1 MEVDAVVSVFGAD
14 PVETVFVLFDGLNE
28 ILAGDNGILG
38 HLSGFLTGVLVDV
51 NVGLLGIGD
60 GHVVRVLALLALLA
74 NTSLEVRTKGKLVIH
89 NTIIGNSDFSDSLEE
104 RGNECILFFL
114 LLLGVQSSAVRVLGS
129 CLSAL

>member
-1 MEVDAVVSVFGAD
+1 M
-14 PVETVFVLFDGLNE
+14 
-28 ILAGDNGILG
+28 
-38 HLSGFLTGVLVDV
+38 TGVLLEV

-60 GHVVRVLALLALLA
+60 GHVVRVIALLALLA
-74 NTSLEVRTKGKLVIH
+74 NTSLKIRSKGKLVIH
-89 NTIIGNSDFSDSLEE
+89 NTFIGNSDFSDSLEE

>member
-1 MEVDAVVSVFGAD
+1 VEVDAGVSVVGAD
-14 PVETVFVLFDGLNE
+14 PVETVFVLLDGLNK
-28 ILAGDNGILG
+28 ILAGDNGLLG
-38 HLSGFLTGVLVDV
+38 HLSGLLTGVLVDV

-89 NTIIGNSDFSDSLEE
+89 NTFIGNSDFSDSLEE

-114 LLLGVQSSAVRVLGS
+114 LLLSVQSSAVRVLDS